1 MFDIGF
7 WEISLIFVVGLLIL
21 GPERMPQVAR
31 TAGLFLGRARAAM
44 RKLQREVQREL
55 MVEET
60 RAAVEA
66 ARKLYDDHMRPAEPG
81 QRQVPEQPD
90 ASGVEPERPS
100 SPGESAAQGIEPERH
115 NDSKAS

>member
-60 RAAVEA
+60 RAAVDE
-66 ARKLYDDHMRPAEPG
+66 ARKLYDDNVAAIDPDRDGVSGQPEDAGADTDADRTAAPG
-81 QRQVPEQPD
+81 IGPEQ
-90 ASGVEPERPS
+90 R
-100 SPGESAAQGIEPERH
+100 
-115 NDSKAS
+115 NDSTAS

>member
-55 MVEET
+55 LVEET
-60 RAAVEA
+60 RAAVDE
-66 ARKLYDDHMRPAEPG
+66 ARKLYEDHVAPTVEPG
-81 QRQVPEQPD
+81 HDEISGKSEEPGSAPDTGSDETAAPGIGPEQ
-90 ASGVEPERPS
+90 R
-100 SPGESAAQGIEPERH
+100 
-115 NDSKAS
+115 NDSKTS